1 MSLEPFNAI
10 NMGGGDK
17 AILESKINKYY
28 TDKAHQNLVTDSTNI
43 IIGKIKDVDNTTK
56 LYDSSGNEIEYNT
69 IIFDR
74 PTSRIITLED
84 KSYLIFTCQ
93 ILSTNKLY
101 IVFNGGSVVI
111 NNRISINS
119 MNNITNPT
127 FTIKSNILINKG
139 SEFFFNAF
147 NNDNNSFIDIIFANS
162 VINLGV
168 VKFYGNCKF
177 TTSNGKLLNLGFT
190 KFRHSLTVEG
200 DFLLNFGIIKFETYK
215 TEDPNKFTTLKIAGA
230 DNSSHYVYNDYSG
243 EIYMERDTKLIIEKN
258 GHLINDNIFEQ
269 KENTTII
276 IGENGYIEN
285 NQNMKL
291 DGTIINNSSNSE
303 ILINNI
309 NGLLTLENDF
319 KISGNEAKI
328 KNSDV
333 VISYKYDPN
342 FIKVGNN
349 ERYLN
354 IDLMTYKKNNEPIP
368 LLLDNQ
374 ENIKDC
380 IFELNS
386 SNIDAADL
394 NTITYLLNTQYNI
407 KHQTEGTIDEILRL
421 IKFGLL
427 KDWSYTPKIPV
438 QPVKPQ
444 IYLPNPKYQPDYPR
458 FK

>member
-1 MSLEPFNAI
+1 MSSVPFNAL
-10 NMGGGDK
+10 NMGGDK
-17 AILESKINKYY
+17 AIIESKINNYY
-28 TDKAHQNLVTDSTNI
+28 IDSSLTTPATDSTNI
-43 IIGKIKDVDNTTK
+43 TIGIIGSQNKTTD
-56 LYDSSGNEIEYNT
+56 LYDSTGNKIEYNT

-74 PTSRIITLED
+74 PTSRKITLEND
-84 KSYLIFTCQ
+84 SYLIFTCQ
-93 ILSTNKLY
+93 ILSTKTLN
-101 IVFNGGSVVI
+101 IEFNGGSVVI

-119 MNNITNPT
+119 LNNITVST
-127 FTIKSNILINKG
+127 FTIKSKILINKG
-139 SEFFFNAF
+139 SEFYFNAF
-147 NNDNNSFIDIIFANS
+147 NTENNTSTPIEVIFTNS

-177 TTSNGKLLNLGFT
+177 TTSNGKLLNFGFT
-190 KFRHSLTVEG
+190 KFRHSLTVDG

-215 TEDPNKFTTLKIAGA
+215 IEDPDKFTTLKITSV
-230 DNSSHYVYNDYSG
+230 DNGSHYIYNDYSG
-243 EIYMERDTKLIIEKN
+243 EIYMERDTKFIIEKN
-258 GHLINDNIFEQ
+258 GYLINDNIFEQ

-291 DGTIINNSSNSE
+291 DGTIINNSSNPE

-309 NGLLTLENDF
+309 NGILTLENDF
-319 KISGNEAKI
+319 KISGNETKI

-354 IDLMTYKKNNEPIP
+354 IDLMMYKKNNEPIP
-368 LLLDNQ
+368 LLSDSQ
-374 ENIKDC
+374 KNIKDC

-427 KDWSYTPKIPV
+427 KVWPYTPNIPV
-438 QPVKPQ
+438 QPPHPPPPSHPGCP
-444 IYLPNPKYQPDYPR
+444 YRR
-458 FK
+458 F